1 MTIYIVLTVAGSDT
15 GPFNLYSDVD
25 GFISAFEVGV
35 PKVYLEL
42 GYNSYSAPDGT
53 TVVRVM
59 SDGICKN
66 YIDIPITVGP
76 IPTTTSTSTT
86 ETPDPP
92 FPTDCYCFN
101 LTAVGEYTILWSD
114 CAGDTHS
121 FIGSNFDINI
131 CAQLGS
137 IAEFGGDGSLI
148 ISNSGNLCTLNSDCS
163 PTTTTT
169 TTLAPEC
176 YCYNVTSVG
185 FYVVEWFD
193 CQGVKQT
200 WTGPNIDIN
209 ICAQLGTISYS
220 TGDGSLTITGGINPC
235 TTNEDCFVTT
245 TTTSSSSTTTTTSS
259 SSTTTTSTTTGIP
272 SYLFELVYDDTSCA
286 NACAGLVTTTYYSAD
301 IILGAASVLY
311 TDSGLTIPA
320 VNGYY
325 SNFSDCFTVIDGLGT
340 IDSVSSCSL

>member
-1 MTIYIVLTVAGSDT
+1 MTIYIVLTIAGSDT

-35 PKVYLEL
+35 LKVDLEA

-59 SDGICKN
+59 SDGVCKN
-66 YIDIPITVGP
+66 YIDIPITIGP
-76 IPTTTSTSTT
+76 IPTTTTTSST
-86 ETPDPP
+86 EPPIPP

-101 LTAVGEYTILWSD
+101 LTGVGEYTIIWYD
-114 CAGDTHS
+114 CAGADHS

-137 IAEFGGDGSLI
+137 IITVGGDGSLVVT
-148 ISNSGNLCTLNSDCS
+148 NSGNLCTLNEDCS

-176 YCYNVTSVG
+176 YCYHVTSVG
-185 FYVVEWFD
+185 FYVVNWVD
-193 CQGVKQT
+193 CQGVTQT

-209 ICAQLGTISYS
+209 VCAQSETFTYS
-220 TGDGSLTITGGINPC
+220 EGDGSLTITGGVDPC
-235 TTNEDCFVTT
+235 TVDGDCPA
-245 TTTSSSSTTTTTSS
+245 TTSTTSSTTTA
-259 SSTTTTSTTTGIP
+259 IP
-272 SYLFELVYDDTSCA
+272 SYSFELIYDNISCL
-286 NACAGLVTTTYYSAD
+286 NACLGLITTTYYSAD
-301 IILGAASVLY
+301 TVLGEFSVVY
-311 TDSGLTIPA
+311 ADPALTIPA
-320 VNGYY
+320 IDGYY
-325 SNFSDCFTVIDGLGT
+325 SNFSDCFIVTGGLGT